1 MKVRFKGTTE
11 TRTGGCSVCG
21 AGHKS
26 KHKFVMVKQYIMPS
40 GMMKTF
46 RAGNVE
52 EVSDTDGEFLL
63 SYDCFE
69 RVS

>member
-1 MKVRFKGTTE
+1 MKIRFKGTTE
-11 TRTGGCSVCG
+11 TRTSGCSVCG
-21 AGHKS
+21 ARHKS
-26 KHKFVMVKQYIMPS
+26 TRKFVMVKQYILPS

-52 EVSDTDGEFLL
+52 EVSNADGEFLL

-69 RVS
+69 RVI